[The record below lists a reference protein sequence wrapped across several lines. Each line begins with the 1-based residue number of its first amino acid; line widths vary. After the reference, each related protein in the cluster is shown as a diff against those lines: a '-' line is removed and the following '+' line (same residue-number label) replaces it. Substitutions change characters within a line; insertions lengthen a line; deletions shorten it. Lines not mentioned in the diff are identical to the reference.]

1 MTQVHPGKIAIGCK
15 WVYRIKRNPDG
26 SVARHKARLVAKG
39 YHQTEG
45 IDYEETFSPVVKKP
59 TVCIILSLA
68 AQFDWELRQLE
79 VKNAF
84 LHGNLTEEVYMQ
96 QPQGFIN
103 PNSPNHV
110 CKLLKSLYG
119 LKQTPRAWFECF
131 TSHLLTL
138 GFQTSHADSS
148 LFTRVSGHYYVSPT
162 LC

>member
-1 MTQVHPGKIAIGCK
+1 MTQVHPGKIVIGCK

-45 IDYEETFSPVVKKP
+45 IDYEETFSHVVKKP

-68 AQFDWELRQLE
+68 AQFDWELRQLD
-79 VKNAF
+79 VKNA
-84 LHGNLTEEVYMQ
+84 
-96 QPQGFIN
+96 
-103 PNSPNHV
+103 
-110 CKLLKSLYG
+110 C
-119 LKQTPRAWFECF
+119 FECF
-131 TSHLLTL
+131 ISHLLTL